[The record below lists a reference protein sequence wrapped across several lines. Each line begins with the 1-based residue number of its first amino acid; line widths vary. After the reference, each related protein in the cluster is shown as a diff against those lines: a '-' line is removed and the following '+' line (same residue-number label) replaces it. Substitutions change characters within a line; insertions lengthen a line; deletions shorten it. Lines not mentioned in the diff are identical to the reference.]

1 MLTQSRTQGAT
12 QAWDETHLLKTHA
25 LAPVNNLPSTLW
37 QETKSSGPHT
47 DGRCERRG
55 TLVEKHVYRKRKRL
69 GVKMTKI
76 HDINV

>member
-25 LAPVNNLPSTLW
+25 FAPVNNLPSH
-37 QETKSSGPHT
+37 SGKKLNPV
-47 DGRCERRG
+47 GLIQKEGVKGER
-55 TLVEKHVYRKRKRL
+55 TLVEKHVYKKRKRL

>member
-47 DGRCERRG
+47 EGRCERRKDPSG
-55 TLVEKHVYRKRKRL
+55 EACLQEEEEAW
-69 GVKMTKI
+69 GEN
-76 HDINV
+76 D